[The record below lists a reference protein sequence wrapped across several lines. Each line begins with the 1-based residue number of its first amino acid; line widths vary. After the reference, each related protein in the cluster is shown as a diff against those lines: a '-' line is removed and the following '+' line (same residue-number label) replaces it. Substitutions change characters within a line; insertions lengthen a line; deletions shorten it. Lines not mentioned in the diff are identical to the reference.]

1 MRFGRLRV
9 AIQSSSQHRACGRT
23 IPLEELTLPR
33 HHYRAP
39 VAVLLAV
46 VVIASSR
53 PGPRLHARPGAP
65 AGCDLARPRSTV
77 ILGQCI
83 IAGTADGTIGGLSGA
98 YFENQFLWAVTD
110 SRTQSHLLR
119 FALSLDPNR
128 TESALTIE
136 SPPRAVAL
144 RRHPAPGGDA
154 IIQAEAM
161 ARTDVFWV
169 ATEETPPGLFRC
181 DAGTG
186 NCDASVR
193 LPPSFKD
200 MDPRRGI
207 EGLASSPSGGRL
219 VAALEG
225 PRRSSPEAE
234 NHWTRLATFDT
245 GAAGG
250 VPTAMREY
258 LYPVDW
264 ITQDATDEGIGV
276 SDVLFIT
283 EDELLVLER
292 GYFARCGNTVR
303 LYRVRLAEASAIS
316 TGGSLPA
323 PLTKRLVFDLRDFS
337 PHLADLRRFGSL
349 WRGKL
354 REKLENF
361 EALTWGPPLPNGT
374 RTLLLVSDD
383 NFKRA
388 GSESQVTAV
397 LALRWSAL
405 WNDGPVQSSRFATG
419 PRCP

>member
-1 MRFGRLRV
+1 MVPAHDRCTFL
-9 AIQSSSQHRACGRT
+9 AA
-23 IPLEELTLPR
+23 
-33 HHYRAP
+33 
-39 VAVLLAV
+39 LLATA
-46 VVIASSR
+46 VIARSPSGVR
-53 PGPRLHARPGAP
+53 MHALPEAP
-65 AGCDLARPRSTV
+65 AGCHLAPPSTV
-77 ILGQCI
+77 ILGQCV
-83 IAGTADGTIGGLSGA
+83 IAGDAHGTIGGLSGA

-110 SRTQSHLLR
+110 SRTESHLLR

-144 RRHPAPGGDA
+144 RRHPALGGDA

-181 DAGTG
+181 AADTG
-186 NCDASVR
+186 ICDASVR
-193 LPPSFKD
+193 LPPSFRNINT
-200 MDPRRGI
+200 RRGI
-207 EGLASSPSGGRL
+207 EGLAASPSGRLL

-234 NHWTRLATFDT
+234 NRWTRLATFDT

-250 VPTAMREY
+250 VPTAIREY
-258 LYPVDW
+258 LYPVDR
-264 ITQDATDEGIGV
+264 ITQAAADEGIGV
-276 SDVLFIT
+276 SDVLFMS

-303 LYRVRLAEASAIS
+303 LYRVRLNEASAIT
-316 TGGSLPA
+316 TGRSLPA
-323 PLTKRLVFDLRDFS
+323 PLTKQLVFDLRDS
-337 PHLADLRRFGSL
+337 GPHLADLQRFGIL

-361 EALTWGPPLPNGT
+361 EALAWGPPLSNGT
-374 RTLLLVSDD
+374 KTLLLVSDD

-405 WNDGPVQSSRFATG
+405 WNDGPVQSSRSATG